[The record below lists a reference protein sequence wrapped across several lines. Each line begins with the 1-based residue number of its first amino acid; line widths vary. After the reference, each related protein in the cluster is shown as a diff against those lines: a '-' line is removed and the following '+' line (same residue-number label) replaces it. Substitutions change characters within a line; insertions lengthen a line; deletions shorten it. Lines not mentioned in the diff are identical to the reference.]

1 MKRIFFVALV
11 IFFGTNISAKAQWA
25 VIDPSNLA
33 QGIINTTRN
42 VAETSTTANNMI
54 KNFEQTV
61 KIYEQGKQYYDGLK
75 SVNNLVRDAK
85 KVQLTILMIGEIS
98 DIYVGNFQKMLRDPN
113 YSVDELNAIA
123 YGYSVLLEEGNTV
136 LGELKNVINIS
147 TLSMTDKDRMDVVN
161 NSYESMREYL
171 NLTKYYTKKN
181 ISISYLRAKKK
192 GDTDRVIALY
202 GGTNEKYW

>member
-1 MKRIFFVALV
+1 MKRIFFVALA